1 MTTATDIPAEIFSV
15 TLSPAEVIR
24 WHLDAGVDEAIA
36 EMPQNRFNAPQVS
49 APVAPVAPVASKA
62 SQPAKATPAPAAPMA
77 SAEPVAKPPPG
88 FDQALKTA
96 VKVAGA
102 AKTLDELKLALDEFD
117 GCGLKKTATNI
128 VFGSGNPDAKLV
140 LMGDAPGGE
149 EDRQGVPFAGVSGQ
163 LLDKM
168 LASIGLKRDEIYIS
182 NTVFWRPPGNRSPN
196 AGEISICQPF
206 VERMVELIDPE
217 ILITVGGPAT
227 HSLLAQ
233 QGSISRL
240 RGNWFSYETP
250 RMSRPIQATA
260 IYHPEYLLKSPAM
273 KRPTWHDLLEIRKKF
288 DAIK

>member
-1 MTTATDIPAEIFSV
+1 MTTATDTPAEIFNE

-36 EMPQNRFNAPQVS
+36 EVPQNRFNAPQVLN
-49 APVAPVAPVASKA
+49 PVAPVVPVASKA
-62 SQPAKATPAPAAPMA
+62 SQPVKATPAPMA
-77 SAEPVAKPPPG
+77 PVAKPSPG

-102 AKTLDELKLALDEFD
+102 AKNLDELKSALDEFD

-128 VFGSGNPDAKLV
+128 VFGHGNPNAKLV
-140 LMGDAPGGE
+140 LMGDAPGTE
-149 EDRQGVPFAGVSGQ
+149 EDRQGIPFAGSSGQ

-182 NTVFWRPPGNRSPN
+182 NTVFWRPPGNRKPN
-196 AGEISICQPF
+196 AGEVSICQPF
-206 VERMVELIDPE
+206 VERMLELIDPE